1 MNLNIKV
8 LERSFFL
15 RNWRTILCITT
26 IFLTQMNP
34 QYIKIGIQE
43 IRDRIANSDIIWN
56 TNSSDIQ
63 SNEVAEI
70 ISDVT
75 GFNQFENTE
84 VFNAIV
90 DKLCK
95 EYEIGMYQN
104 LSESLETVYKV
115 SNGLLGTSEG

>member
-1 MNLNIKV
+1 
-8 LERSFFL
+8 
-15 RNWRTILCITT
+15 
-26 IFLTQMNP
+26 MNP
-34 QYIKIGIQE
+34 QYIKISIQE

-75 GFNQFENTE
+75 GFNQFENVE
-84 VFNAIV
+84 VFNAVV

>member
-1 MNLNIKV
+1 MEKSL
-8 LERSFFL
+8 
-15 RNWRTILCITT
+15 
-26 IFLTQMNP
+26 
-34 QYIKIGIQE
+34 YIVIQE
-43 IRDRIANSDIIWN
+43 IRDSIANSDIIWN

-70 ISDVT
+70 VSDVT
-75 GFNQFENTE
+75 GFNQFENVE

-90 DKLCK
+90 DRLCK

-115 SNGLLGTSEG
+115 SNGLLRTSEG